1 MFNRKNIAIV
11 IPTLGNKIYLTKCLN
26 SISKQSILPSQVIVV
41 TTGEKKIKLN
51 YIKKLNIKI
60 IVSKFKNQVYQR
72 TLGLKYLSKNIKIIL
87 QLDDYVLLKRNSIKE
102 LLISWNK
109 ADNSV
114 AGIGLNS
121 DKKIPNS
128 FLFHLLTFNLPIK
141 EGKVLKN
148 GFNTQYSNIK
158 KEINVDWLKGG
169 LSSYKLKLVPS
180 IFKRKF
186 LFKNWSVCEDL
197 AFSYNVKQKYN
208 LLVVS
213 KARVRILNKKKY
225 LSNSE
230 YFNREKIFSEHI
242 KYFVLKNSG
251 LSLIKYYYSIGIMSL
266 FGILY
271 NLVFMN
277 FKQISRYLG
286 RLSGIFVSYKVKLN

>member
-1 MFNRKNIAIV
+1 MFNKKNIAII
-11 IPTLGNKIYLTKCLN
+11 IPTLGNKIYLKKCLN
-26 SISKQSILPSQVIVV
+26 SILRQKILPGQVIVV
-41 TTGEKKIKLN
+41 TTNKKKIELK

-60 IVSKFKNQVYQR
+60 IISKFKNQVYQR
-72 TLGLKYLSKNIKIIL
+72 TLGLKYLNKNIKIIL

-109 ADNSV
+109 ADNSI

-128 FLFHLLTFNLPIK
+128 FLFHLLTLNLPVK
-141 EGKVLKN
+141 EGEVLKN

-169 LSSYKLKLVPS
+169 LSSYKLELVPN

-186 LFKNWSVCEDL
+186 LIKNWSVCEDL
-197 AFSYNVKQKYN
+197 VFSYNIKKKYN
-208 LLVVS
+208 LLVTP
-213 KARVRILNKKKY
+213 KAKVKILNKKRD
-225 LSNSE
+225 LSNLE
-230 YFNREKIFSEHI
+230 FFNREKIFSEHI
-242 KYFVLKNSG
+242 KYFVLKNSR
-251 LSLIKYYYSIGIMSL
+251 LSLIKYYYSIVIMSL
-266 FGILY
+266 LGILY
-271 NLVFMN
+271 NLVIMN

-286 RLSGIFVSYKVKLN
+286 RLSGIFASFKI